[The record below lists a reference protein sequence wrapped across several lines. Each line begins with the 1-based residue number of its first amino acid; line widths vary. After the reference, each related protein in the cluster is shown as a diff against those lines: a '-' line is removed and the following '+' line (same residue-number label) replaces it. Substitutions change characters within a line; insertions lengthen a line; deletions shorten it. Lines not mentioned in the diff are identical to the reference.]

1 MRRQFFW
8 GAFDEDLALVGVLCA
23 EGFFLRHLYVQRRGE
38 GIGKALYSFYEE
50 ILKNR
55 MEEGQVVRLN
65 ATLSSVPF
73 YEALG
78 FSVKDQVQEIYPT
91 FPKSIT
97 MVELFPK
104 KGIAP
109 SVFLLL
115 HQ

>member
-1 MRRQFFW
+1 MNNKSKRPFRPAGKVSRLTFT
-8 GAFDEDLALVGVLCA
+8 DEERADPELEKPLKKA
-23 EGFFLRHLYVQRRGE
+23 E
-38 GIGKALYSFYEE
+38 KAADKLE
-50 ILKNR
+50 
-55 MEEGQVVRLN
+55 
-65 ATLSSVPF
+65 
-73 YEALG
+73 
-78 FSVKDQVQEIYPT
+78 PT

>member
-1 MRRQFFW
+1 MNRTK
-8 GAFDEDLALVGVLCA
+8 DEQ
-23 EGFFLRHLYVQRRGE
+23 E
-38 GIGKALYSFYEE
+38 FYEE
-50 ILKNR
+50 LPRETRDALEKILKTA
-55 MEEGQVVRLN
+55 EENLPAGFEMRYGEGVISYVVP
-65 ATLSSVPF
+65 LS
-73 YEALG
+73 L
-78 FSVKDQVQEIYPT
+78 YPT

>member
-1 MRRQFFW
+1 MREKKMLVMNIVFCVVVFGLILWPQASYRQ
-8 GAFDEDLALVGVLCA
+8 DALESG
-23 EGFFLRHLYVQRRGE
+23 
-38 GIGKALYSFYEE
+38 
-50 ILKNR
+50 
-55 MEEGQVVRLN
+55 
-65 ATLSSVPF
+65 LS
-73 YEALG
+73 YLE
-78 FSVKDQVQEIYPT
+78 YYTMHPT

>member
-1 MRRQFFW
+1 MITNNPMQLK
-8 GAFDEDLALVGVLCA
+8 AFIKKMLTEKNISAQLVMQNYMMERLLERISLSKYKVN
-23 EGFFLRHLYVQRRGE
+23 F
-38 GIGKALYSFYEE
+38 
-50 ILKNR
+50 IL
-55 MEEGQVVRLN
+55 Q
-65 ATLSSVPF
+65 
-73 YEALG
+73 
-78 FSVKDQVQEIYPT
+78 PT

>member
-1 MRRQFFW
+1 
-8 GAFDEDLALVGVLCA
+8 
-23 EGFFLRHLYVQRRGE
+23 
-38 GIGKALYSFYEE
+38 
-50 ILKNR
+50 
-55 MEEGQVVRLN
+55 MEEKNSMCSNWQGDQGIESDKDNKHEKIAVIPLKQLKDFKN
-65 ATLSSVPF
+65 HPF
-73 YEALG
+73 
-78 FSVKDQVQEIYPT
+78 KPT